1 MATSPPFVTQEATAQ
16 DGRNKCPYASVAF
29 EPGNTIAVCCSCA
42 TKHLMESWEENG
54 GCTTYGCENAP
65 DFRKDRDVN
74 QNINLDARAAEH
86 MPRTAVDAS
95 SCAGPPFTCA
105 AEHLPKAA
113 VDASSFAGP
122 PFMCAAEHL
131 TRTAVDAGSS
141 PIAPSVPPQA
151 IQQPNWLPRAG
162 DLRMMIT
169 WVGFVTGLVGMASPS
184 YWGSGIGLV
193 VSSVAVGV
201 NLAKADSRMATYS
214 VVGIIAA
221 ILGFIFAAIADAW

>member
-1 MATSPPFVTQEATAQ
+1 MATSPTFVTQEATAE

-29 EPGNTIAVCCSCA
+29 DTGDTIAICCSCA

-65 DFRKDRDVN
+65 DFRKDRDAY
-74 QNINLDARAAEH
+74 QNSDLDARAAEH
-86 MPRTAVDAS
+86 APT
-95 SCAGPPFTCA
+95 G
-105 AEHLPKAA
+105 AA
-113 VDASSFAGP
+113 VDAGYP
-122 PFMCAAEHL
+122 PN
-131 TRTAVDAGSS
+131 
-141 PIAPSVPPQA
+141 APSVPPQA
-151 IQQPNWLPRAG
+151 IQLPNWLPRAG

-201 NLAKADSRMATYS
+201 NLAKADSKMATYS
-214 VVGIIAA
+214 GIGIVAA